1 MKNFPKLDKFVLSLL
16 VMIGVA
22 RLWPHPAMYEGL
34 IDLGLLSDIGITLI
48 FFFYGL
54 KLNPR
59 KLRQDLG
66 NWRLHFLVQ
75 GSTFIL
81 FPFLVFPFF
90 HFFEGGEY
98 YLLALGFFF
107 LASLPSTVSSSV
119 VMVSIAKGNIPGAIF
134 NASISS
140 LLGIFITPL
149 WMGWVIAAGTIEL
162 GSFSGIL
169 LKLLLQVFVPVLLG
183 LLLNRFWGHWAY
195 KNARFLKLFDQS
207 IILLVVYL
215 SFAESF
221 VLGLFHNSSWLDL
234 FWVAVGSLLLFGI
247 AYIIIGFLAKKMAFS
262 QEDIIT
268 ATFAGSKKSLVHGTV
283 MAGIIFAD
291 FAGVGIILLPI
302 MVYHALQL
310 VLVSWIAQRKVAM
323 ISSNKKT
330 PDIS

>member
-1 MKNFPKLDKFVLSLL
+1 
-16 VMIGVA
+16 
-22 RLWPHPAMYEGL
+22 
-34 IDLGLLSDIGITLI
+34 
-48 FFFYGL
+48 
-54 KLNPR
+54 
-59 KLRQDLG
+59 
-66 NWRLHFLVQ
+66 
-75 GSTFIL
+75 
-81 FPFLVFPFF
+81 
-90 HFFEGGEY
+90 
-98 YLLALGFFF
+98 
-107 LASLPSTVSSSV
+107 PSTVSSSV

-149 WMGWVIAAGTIEL
+149 WMGWVIATGTIEL

-169 LKLLLQVFVPVLLG
+169 VKLLLQVFVPVVLG

-221 VLGLFHNSSWLDL
+221 VLGLFDNSSWLDL
-234 FWVAVGSLLLFGI
+234 FWVFAGSLLLFGI
-247 AYIIIGFLAKKMAFS
+247 AYIIIGFLSKKMKFS
-262 QEDIIT
+262 REDTIT

-310 VLVSWIAQRKVAM
+310 VLVSWIAQRKVKVL
-323 ISSNKKT
+323 SSYVKK
-330 PDIS
+330 PPKLRK

>member
-1 MKNFPKLDKFVLSLL
+1 
-16 VMIGVA
+16 MIAVA
-22 RLWPHPAMYEGL
+22 RLCPHPAMYEGL
-34 IDLGLLSDIGITLI
+34 IDLDLLSDIGITLI
-48 FFFYGL
+48 FLFYGL

-66 NWRLHFLVQ
+66 NFRLHILVQ
-75 GSTFIL
+75 VSTFIL
-81 FPFLVFPFF
+81 FPLLVLPFF
-90 HFFEGGEY
+90 YYFEGGEY

-149 WMGWVIAAGTIEL
+149 WMGWVIASGSIEL

-169 LKLLLQVFVPVLLG
+169 LKLLLQVFVPVVLG
-183 LLLNRFWGHWAY
+183 LFLNRLWGQWAY

-207 IILLVVYL
+207 IILLVVYI

-221 VLGLFHNSSWLDL
+221 VLGIFDDSSWFDL
-234 FWVAVGSLLLFGI
+234 FWVAIGSLLLFI
-247 AYIIIGFLAKKMAFS
+247 VAYFIIRIIAKKMAFTR
-262 QEDIIT
+262 EDIIT
-268 ATFAGSKKSLVHGTV
+268 ATFSGSKKSLVHGTV
-283 MAGIIFAD
+283 MAGIIFD
-291 FAGVGIILLPI
+291 GFAGVGLILLPI

-310 VLVSWIAQRKVAM
+310 ILVSWIAQQKLDVV
-323 ISSNKKT
+323 SYNKKT
-330 PDIS
+330 LDVS

>member
-1 MKNFPKLDKFVLSLL
+1 
-16 VMIGVA
+16 MIGVA
-22 RLWPHPAMYEGL
+22 RLWPHPAMHEGA
-34 IDLGLLSDIGITLI
+34 INLGLLSDIGITLI

-66 NWRLHFLVQ
+66 NLRLHLLVQ
-75 GSTFIL
+75 LSTFIL
-81 FPFLVFPFF
+81 FPLLVLPFF
-90 HFFEGGEY
+90 YFFEGGEY

-107 LASLPSTVSSSV
+107 LAALPSTVSSSV

-149 WMGWVIAAGTIEL
+149 WMGWIITSGSIEL

-169 LKLLLQVFVPVLLG
+169 LKLLLQVFVPVVLG

-207 IILLVVYL
+207 IILLVVYI

-221 VLGLFHNSSWLDL
+221 VLGLFDDSSWLDL
-234 FWVAVGSLLLFGI
+234 FWVGLGSLLLFVA
-247 AYIIIGFLAKKMAFS
+247 AYFIIGLIAKKMAFTR
-262 QEDIIT
+262 EDTIT

-283 MAGIIFAD
+283 MAGIIFD
-291 FAGVGIILLPI
+291 GFAGVGLILLPI

-310 VLVSWIAQRKVAM
+310 VLISWIAQRKVAALETH
-323 ISSNKKT
+323 NKKT
-330 PDIS
+330 SVGS

>member
-1 MKNFPKLDKFVLSLL
+1 
-16 VMIGVA
+16 MIGIA
-22 RLWPHPAMYEGL
+22 RLWPQPAMFEGIFNL
-34 IDLGLLSDIGITLI
+34 DLLSDIGITLI

-66 NWRLHFLVQ
+66 NWRLHILVQ
-75 GSTFIL
+75 GSTFFL
-81 FPFLVFPFF
+81 FPLLVFPFF
-90 HFFEGGEY
+90 LYFEGGDY

-149 WMGWVIAAGTIEL
+149 WMGWVITAGTIEL

-169 LKLLLQVFVPVLLG
+169 LKLLLQVFVPVILG

-221 VLGLFHNSSWLDL
+221 VKGLFDDSSWLDL
-234 FWVAVGSLLLFGI
+234 FWVAIGSLLLFGV
-247 AYIIIGFLAKKMAFS
+247 AYFFIGFLAKKMGFS
-262 QEDIIT
+262 REDIIT
-268 ATFAGSKKSLVHGTV
+268 STFSGSKKSLVHGTV

-310 VLVSWIAQRKVAM
+310 ILISWIAQRKLATLN
-323 ISSNKKT
+323 IDNKK
-330 PDIS
+330 PPGVS